1 MSPVADDLA
10 NILSAVVTQIR
21 TLSDDEV
28 KALVAGEAE
37 FRLVPRRPSPPST
50 APASARKPAASAA
63 RGVDPAEVRAELDR
77 CASEPDALNFLQDLR
92 LNVAAAK
99 ALATGLGLRLPARPS
114 VGAINAEI
122 VRVLVRGRLNAATVQ
137 RL

>member
-10 NILSAVVTQIR
+10 NILSAVVAQIR

-37 FRLVPRRPSPPST
+37 FRLVPRKTPPSPSPARRTTPST
-50 APASARKPAASAA
+50 AL
-63 RGVDPAEVRAELDR
+63 GVEPTDVRAELAR
-77 CASEPDALNFLQDLR
+77 CATERDALSLLEGLR

-99 ALATGLGLRLPARPS
+99 ALAMGLGLRLPARPS
-114 VGAINAEI
+114 VSAINAEI